1 MPNTITTAGIL
12 ANVYN
17 SRALITHNYD
27 NATLVRG
34 TDGTLWFA
42 LRENYTAAPISL
54 YRSENGFD
62 WQKVYTG
69 QLTSSVSR
77 TAAVAGINTNG
88 PHLTLNVFEELNR
101 AIIWHAYYDTSTGK
115 YNLEPFV
122 LNITDVDNVT
132 RITTDAPT
140 EIVTDADQMA
150 IDAPYTN
157 KTIFVSYMYFNS
169 LRVKQYRPTYQTASE
184 TTAQLTGSFFNVLGT
199 CAHQNGYV
207 DYLILINTGASTL
220 QVGHTR
226 YTENVGFTTAHV
238 ITTLG
243 GIYDCTDLSIA
254 HDDNDNLCAFWTQAN
269 AAGTTVDVYYAISTD
284 DGVTWT
290 GPTVIN
296 KSSGHSHYT
305 DSVTSQKAGRTT
317 VLGGIG
323 GFMLGYTRNN
333 ASGVPKTYVRSLFTS
348 NGTTY
353 TLGDEK
359 EIATQVA
366 QASDAVVG
374 LRWFQPPS
382 SILLDLADPGLV
394 RVGYQIGEGNS
405 ASQND
410 TRPIRICHELLSAS
424 AYPPAE
430 ETESYTTDVPGTSD
444 LIVYINVLGG
454 PSEDTDYYDAGLTG
468 SITDRY
474 LAAFNKIGTTAR
486 FFKYEPV
493 ATAQM
498 NDRSAYTAPVEYVSL
513 MSIDPA
519 TYEAP
524 LANRGSDGYTTYIE
538 RDIRKVYLPP
548 DFHMDRSFV
557 INAGNFLKRT
567 VWTMYFDG
575 NEYEITQVIPYLIN
589 EQIAYYSGNAYVIG
603 PSNDPFS
610 KHTLPSET

>member
-17 SRALITHNYD
+17 SRGLITHNYD

-54 YRSENGFD
+54 YRSSNGFD

-69 QLTSSVSR
+69 QLTSSSSR
-77 TAAVAGINTNG
+77 QASVAGINTNG
-88 PHLTLNVFEELNR
+88 PHLTLNLFEELNR
-101 AIIWHAYYDTSTGK
+101 IIIWHAYYDSNIGQ
-115 YNLEPFV
+115 YDVEPLV
-122 LNITDVDNVT
+122 LDITDVDNID
-132 RITTDAPT
+132 RISTDSAT
-140 EIVTDADQMA
+140 AINLNADQLA
-150 IDAPYTN
+150 VDAPYTS
-157 KTIFVSYMYFNS
+157 KTIFLSYMYFNS
-169 LRVKQYRPTYQTASE
+169 LKVKQYRPTYQTAAE
-184 TTAQLTGSFFNVLGT
+184 VTATKSGSYFSVFGT

-207 DYLILINTGASTL
+207 DYLVLINTGASTL
-220 QVGHTR
+220 QVGHIR
-226 YTENVGFTTAHV
+226 FTENVGFTTNHV

-269 AAGTTVDVYYAISTD
+269 AAGTTVDIYYATSTD
-284 DGVTWT
+284 DGVTWN
-290 GPTVIN
+290 GPNVIN
-296 KSSGHSHYT
+296 KTIGHSHYT
-305 DSVTSQKAGRTT
+305 DSITGQNAGRTT

-323 GFMLGYTRNN
+323 GFMLGYTRDN
-333 ASGVPKTYVRSLFTS
+333 SDGVPKTYVRTLLTDDGS
-348 NGTTY
+348 TY

-366 QASDAVVG
+366 QAEDAVVG
-374 LRWFQPPS
+374 LRWFQPPAS
-382 SILLDLADPGLV
+382 VLLDLTDPGLV
-394 RVGYQIGEGNS
+394 RVSYQISEGNS

-410 TRPIRICHELLSAS
+410 TRPIRICQELLSAS

-430 ETESYTTDVPGTSD
+430 ETSSYSVDTPGSGD

-454 PSEDTDYYDAGLTG
+454 PSDDTDYYEAGLTG
-468 SITDRY
+468 SITTRY
-474 LAAFNKIGTTAR
+474 MAAFQKAGTTAR

-493 ATAQM
+493 ANSQM
-498 NDRSAYTAPVEYVSL
+498 NDRSAYSAPVEYVSL
-513 MSIDPA
+513 MIMDPA
-519 TYEAP
+519 TYESP

-538 RDIRKVYLPP
+538 RDIRKIYLPP
-548 DFHMDRSFV
+548 DFHMERNFV

-567 VWTMYFDG
+567 VWTVYFDG
-575 NEYEITQVIPYLIN
+575 NEYEISQVVPYLTKQ
-589 EQIAYYSGNAYVIG
+589 QITHYSGNAYVIG